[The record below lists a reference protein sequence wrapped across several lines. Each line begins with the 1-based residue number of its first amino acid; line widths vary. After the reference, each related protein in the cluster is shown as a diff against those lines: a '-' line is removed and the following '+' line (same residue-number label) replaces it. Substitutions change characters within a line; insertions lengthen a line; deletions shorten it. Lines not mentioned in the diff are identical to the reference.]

1 MPQICPKCHRANPA
15 DALYC
20 YEDGF
25 SLGGRV
31 GASGPV
37 DPGAQSFPHPFVF
50 PDGALCR
57 NFDQLA
63 LACYHEGAIAV
74 ELIRNGDLAN
84 FLAGLGR
91 SDLAKAVREAARQ
104 EDKDRTLDQ
113 VLGQLPAKTIEP
125 ARLHVETL
133 HVNMG
138 QLTVGKDHR
147 WELRLENQG
156 MRMLSGTIACDDC
169 VWLALGD
176 GGGSPRKVFQFLTG
190 TVIPVH
196 VRGKLLRSAAK
207 PMIGRLTIETNGGAA
222 TVVVTAEVPVKP
234 FAEGVLAGAIT
245 PREIAQKART
255 APKAAAALFESG
267 GVARWY
273 IQNGWTYPVQGPSAS
288 GIGAVQQYF
297 EALGLTTPPK
307 VEVRE
312 SSLFFEGK
320 PGAGVFHTLDV
331 EAVEKRPVFASAVSD
346 QQWLKVSKI
355 DLDGRTAHVRLAVDP
370 VPDRPGESLE
380 AKLTVRANG
389 NQRFVVPIALRILG
403 KPRTAAYNTP
413 TVYPTFQV
421 VETTPVVALPALP
434 PALETAKPWTPPRI
448 ATWQNGAPS
457 RKPAIMDVV
466 PLDDEDQRPS
476 AGPSKS
482 RMRAIILPLLPV
494 AFILLGLFVTLV
506 RDMAVR
512 VFAGGAEAAGLV
524 AGPSGP
530 PLIDVQFHDHGEN
543 VTVGTVGMK
552 PADGAADDGVPA
564 IWEPSMRFGL
574 TMTGEADP
582 LWRGAVKRLT
592 FSEKGLTNNT
602 CIKLDNDELLFGETG
617 TRTQAGERI
626 DAFRGR
632 WKELEGD
639 LGNAAA
645 GAPRR
650 GKRSVWS
657 YSDEQIDVTQTVELV
672 PGPQSGRLDTC
683 IVRYRIDNRDLR
695 PHTVG
700 LRFLLDTFIGANDGV
715 PFLIP
720 GRNQLC
726 DTHLDVQGNLVP
738 LYIQACESDDLAHP
752 GTIARI
758 QFVLGSALA
767 PPDRVTLGAWPNADL
782 AHKMRD
788 RRCRQQETLWEVPV
802 YDISL
807 LHDSAVV
814 MYWNPKQVL
823 PGASREMAFTYGL
836 GDVAAGEGGGKLGL
850 SVGGSFTPG
859 GELSVTAYVNNPAPG
874 QTVTLTLPDGFQLA
888 DGNSLTRPAPAL
900 DFPSASRQSPVTWTV
915 KAGRPG
921 DYTIKAES
929 SNGAVQSKKVTIK
942 SRSPFGDN

>member
-15 DALYC
+15 DAFFC

-31 GASGPV
+31 DKSGPV
-37 DPGAQSFPHPFVF
+37 DPGAQLFPHPFVF
-50 PDGALCR
+50 PDGVVCR

-63 LACYHEGAIAV
+63 LACYNEWSIAT

-84 FLAGLGR
+84 FFSGLGR
-91 SDLAKAVREAARQ
+91 ADLAKAVREAARQ
-104 EDKDRTLDQ
+104 EDKDRALDQ
-113 VLGQLPAKTIEP
+113 VLGQLPAKTVEP
-125 ARLHVETL
+125 AKLHVETL

-138 QLTVGKDHR
+138 QLAVGKDQR
-147 WELRLENQG
+147 LELRLENQG
-156 MRMLSGTIACDDC
+156 MRLLSGSIACDDC

-196 VRGKLLRSAAK
+196 VRGRLLRAAEK
-207 PMIGRLTIETNGGAA
+207 PIVGRLTIETNGGAA
-222 TVVVTAEVPVKP
+222 TVLVTAEVPVKP
-234 FAEGVLAGAIT
+234 FAESVLAGAIT
-245 PREIAQKART
+245 PRQVAEKAKV

-267 GVARWY
+267 VVARWY

-320 PGAGVFHTLDV
+320 PGGGVFHTLDV
-331 EAVEKRPVFASAVSD
+331 AAIEKRPIFASAVSD
-346 QQWLKVSKI
+346 QPWLKVSKI

-389 NQRFVVPIALRILG
+389 NQRFVVPVALRILG
-403 KPRTAAYNTP
+403 KPRTTSSNNAAF
-413 TVYPTFQV
+413 YPAFQV
-421 VETTPVVALPALP
+421 VETASEVIPPAPPRVAAWQDGPPPQKPMIREIAPNNKEQRADAEPRKSATPAL
-434 PALETAKPWTPPRI
+434 
-448 ATWQNGAPS
+448 
-457 RKPAIMDVV
+457 
-466 PLDDEDQRPS
+466 
-476 AGPSKS
+476 
-482 RMRAIILPLLPV
+482 ILPLLPI
-494 AFILLGLFVTLV
+494 AFILIGLFVTLA

-512 VFAGGAEAAGLV
+512 VFAGGVEA
-524 AGPSGP
+524 PSSIAAVVGP
-530 PLIDVQFHDHGEN
+530 PLIDVQFHDHDER
-543 VTVGTVGMK
+543 VTIGTVGMK
-552 PADGAADDGVPA
+552 PAEGAADDGEPA
-564 IWEPSMRFGL
+564 FWEPSMRFGL
-574 TMTGEADP
+574 TMTKDADP
-582 LWRGAVKRLT
+582 QWRGDVKRLT
-592 FSEKGLTNNT
+592 FSEQGLTNNT
-602 CIKLDNDELLFGETG
+602 CIKLDNDQLLFGETG
-617 TRTQAGERI
+617 TRMLKTGERI

-632 WKELEGD
+632 WKELEAD
-639 LGNAAA
+639 LGRDSA
-645 GAPRR
+645 GAPRV
-650 GKRSVWS
+650 GKRSVWF
-657 YSDEQIDVTQTVELV
+657 YADEQVDVTQTVELV

-683 IVRYRIDNRDLR
+683 LVRYRIDNRDGR

-726 DTHLDVQGNLVP
+726 DTHLDLQGRDVP
-738 LYIQACESDDLAHP
+738 LYIQACESDNLAHP

-758 QFVLGSALA
+758 QFVLGGSLA
-767 PPDRVTLGAWPNADL
+767 PPDRVTLGAWPNAEL
-782 AHKMRD
+782 RRLKGD
-788 RRCRQQETLWEVPV
+788 RRCLQQDTLWEVPV

-814 MYWNPKQVL
+814 LYWNPQSL
-823 PGASREMAFTYGL
+823 APGASREMAFSYGL

-850 SVGGSFTPG
+850 SLGGSFTPG
-859 GELSVTAYVNNPAPG
+859 GDLSVTAYVNNPAPG

-888 DGNSLTRPAPAL
+888 DGGGLTRPAPAL
-900 DFPSASRQSPVTWTV
+900 DFSSASRQSPVTWTV

-929 SNGAVQSKKVTIK
+929 SNGAAQSKTVTIK
-942 SRSPFGDN
+942 TRSPFGDN

>member
-1 MPQICPKCHRANPA
+1 MPQICPQCHRANPA

-20 YEDGF
+20 YEDGY

-37 DPGAQSFPHPFVF
+37 DPGAQPFPHPFVF

-63 LACYHEGAIAV
+63 LACYNKWAVAV
-74 ELIRNGDLAN
+74 ELARNGDLAN
-84 FLAGLGR
+84 FFAGLGR
-91 SDLAKAVREAARQ
+91 SDLAKAAREAARQ
-104 EDKDRTLDQ
+104 EDKDRALDQ
-113 VLGQLPAKTIEP
+113 LLGQLPAKTIEP
-125 ARLHVETL
+125 AKLRVETL
-133 HVNMG
+133 YVNMG
-138 QLTVGKDHR
+138 QLTVGKDQR

-156 MRMLSGTIACDDC
+156 MRILSGTIACDDC

-190 TVIPVH
+190 TVIPIH
-196 VRGKLLRSAAK
+196 VRGRLLRSAVK
-207 PMIGRLTIETNGGAA
+207 PIIGRLTIETNGGAA

-234 FAEGVLAGAIT
+234 FADGVLAGAIT
-245 PREIAQKART
+245 PRQVAEKAKA
-255 APKAAAALFESG
+255 APKAAAALFENG

-273 IQNGWTYPVQGPSAS
+273 IQNGWVYPVQGPSAS

-312 SSLFFEGK
+312 SSLFFESK
-320 PGAGVFHTLDV
+320 PGGGVYHTLDV
-331 EAVEKRPVFASAVSD
+331 AAVEKRPIFASAVSD

-355 DLDGRTAHVRLAVDP
+355 DLDGRTAHVRLTVDP

-389 NQRFVVPIALRILG
+389 NQRFVVPVSLRILG
-403 KPRTAAYNTP
+403 KPRTTAHHNGSY
-413 TVYPTFQV
+413 YPAFQV
-421 VETTPVVALPALP
+421 VETTPVVAP
-434 PALETAKPWTPPRI
+434 PAVLPSAPDAAKAKTPPHVAR
-448 ATWQNGAPS
+448 WQEGAPP
-457 RKPAIMDVV
+457 RKSAILDVI
-466 PLDDEDQRPS
+466 PLGDDNQGSS

-482 RMRAIILPLLPV
+482 PLRALILPLLPV
-494 AFILLGLFVTLV
+494 AFILLGLFITLV
-506 RDMAVR
+506 RDVAVR
-512 VFAGGAEAAGLV
+512 VFAGGAEA
-524 AGPSGP
+524 PSPFAAVGP
-530 PLIDVQFHDHGEN
+530 PLIDVRFHDHGEA

-552 PADGAADDGVPA
+552 PAEGHADDGVPA
-564 IWEPSMRFGL
+564 VWEPSMRFGL
-574 TMTGEADP
+574 AMTKDADP
-582 LWRGAVKRLT
+582 QWRGDVKRLT
-592 FSEKGLTNNT
+592 FSVKGLTNNT
-602 CIKLDNDELLFGETG
+602 CIKLDNEEMLFGETG
-617 TRTQAGERI
+617 TRMRTGERI
-626 DAFRGR
+626 DDFRGK
-632 WKELEGD
+632 WKEMESA
-639 LGNAAA
+639 LGNDAA
-645 GAPRR
+645 GAPRQ
-650 GKRSVWS
+650 GKRSIWS
-657 YSDEQIDVTQTVELV
+657 YTEEQIDVTQTAELV

-683 IVRYRIDNRDLR
+683 LVRYRIDNHDRR
-695 PHTVG
+695 PHVVG

-726 DTHLDVQGNLVP
+726 DTHLDVQSGGVP

-758 QFVLGSALA
+758 QFVLGGGLA

-782 AHKMRD
+782 ARMKRD

-802 YDISL
+802 YDISI

-814 MYWNPKQVL
+814 MYWNPL
-823 PGASREMAFTYGL
+823 SLAPGASREMGFTYGL
-836 GDVAAGEGGGKLGL
+836 GDVAAGEGGGRLGL

-859 GELSVTAYVNNPAPG
+859 GDLSVTAYVNNPAPG
-874 QTVTLTLPDGFQLA
+874 QTVTLTLPEGFQVA
-888 DGNSLTRPAPAL
+888 DGRALTRPAPAL
-900 DFPSASRQSPVTWTV
+900 DFTSASRQSPVTWTV

-942 SRSPFGDN
+942 TRSPFGDN

>member
-20 YEDGF
+20 YEDGY
-25 SLGGRV
+25 SLGDRV

-37 DPGAQSFPHPFVF
+37 DPGGQPFPHPFVF

-63 LACYHEGAIAV
+63 LASYREGAVAV

-84 FLAGLGR
+84 FFAGLGR
-91 SDLAKAVREAARQ
+91 SDLAKAAREAARL
-104 EDKDRTLDQ
+104 DDRDRALDQ

-125 ARLHVETL
+125 AKLHVETL
-133 HVNMG
+133 HLNMG
-138 QLTVGKDHR
+138 QLTVGKDQR

-169 VWLALGD
+169 IWLALGD
-176 GGGSPRKVFQFLTG
+176 GGGSPRKVFQFMTG
-190 TVIPVH
+190 TVIPIQ
-196 VRGKLLRSAAK
+196 VRGRLLRAAAK
-207 PMIGRLTIETNGGAA
+207 PIIGRLTIETNGGAA
-222 TVVVTAEVPVKP
+222 TVLVTAEVPVKP
-234 FAEGVLAGAIT
+234 FADGVLAGAIT
-245 PREIAQKART
+245 PREIAQKARA
-255 APKAAAALFESG
+255 APKAAAELFETG
-267 GVARWY
+267 AVARWY

-307 VEVRE
+307 VTVRE
-312 SSLFFEGK
+312 SSLVFESK
-320 PGAGVFHTLDV
+320 PGRGVFHTLDV
-331 EAVEKRPVFASAVSD
+331 EAVEKRPIFASAVSD
-346 QQWLKVSKI
+346 QPWLRVSKI
-355 DLDGRTAHVRLAVDP
+355 DLDGRTAHVRLAVEP
-370 VPDRPGESLE
+370 VPDRPGESLQ
-380 AKLTVRANG
+380 ANLTVRANG
-389 NQRFVVPIALRILG
+389 NQRFVVPVSLRILG
-403 KPRTAAYNTP
+403 KPRTTAHNGAAAIQGY
-413 TVYPTFQV
+413 QV
-421 VETTPVVALPALP
+421 VETTPVVAAPA
-434 PALETAKPWTPPRI
+434 TPPRVV
-448 ATWQNGAPS
+448 AWQNVAPA
-457 RKPAIMDVV
+457 RKPAIREAW
-466 PLDDEDQRPS
+466 PLDDEDQRHS
-476 AGPSKS
+476 AVPSKP
-482 RMRAIILPLLPV
+482 RMTAAILPLLPI
-494 AFILLGLFVTLV
+494 AFILIGLFVTLI

-512 VFAGGAEAAGLV
+512 VLAGGTEAPEFV
-524 AGPSGP
+524 AGDPGP
-530 PLIDVQFHDHGEN
+530 PLIAVRFHDHGEN

-552 PADGAADDGVPA
+552 PSNGVADDGEPA
-564 IWEPSMRFGL
+564 VWEPSMRFGL
-574 TMTGEADP
+574 AMTSEADP
-582 LWRGAVKRLT
+582 LWHGAVKRLT
-592 FSEKGLTNNT
+592 FSENGLTNNT
-602 CIKLDNDELLFGETG
+602 CIKLDNQELLFGETG
-617 TRTQAGERI
+617 TRLLSGERM
-626 DAFRGR
+626 DAFRGK
-632 WKELEGD
+632 WKEIEGD
-639 LGNAAA
+639 LGRDSV

-650 GKRSVWS
+650 GKRSEWS
-657 YSDEQIDVTQTVELV
+657 YSEERIDVTQSVELV
-672 PGPQSGRLDTC
+672 AGPQSGRLDTC
-683 IVRYRIDNRDLR
+683 LVRYRIDNRDSR
-695 PHTVG
+695 AHRVG

-726 DTHLDVQGNLVP
+726 DTHLDVEGADVP

-758 QFVLGSALA
+758 QFVLSGGLT
-767 PPDRVTLGAWPNADL
+767 PPDRVTLGSWPNADL
-782 AHKMRD
+782 ARIKRD

-814 MYWNPKQVL
+814 MYWEPKQVA

-836 GDVAAGEGGGKLGL
+836 GDVATSEGGGKLGL

-874 QTVTLTLPDGFQLA
+874 QTVTLTLPEGFQLA
-888 DGNSLTRPAPAL
+888 DGGNLTRPAPAL
-900 DFPSASRQSPVTWTV
+900 DFTSASRQSPVTWTV

-942 SRSPFGDN
+942 TRSPFGDN

>member
-31 GASGPV
+31 GACGPV
-37 DPGAQSFPHPFVF
+37 DPGAQPFPHPFVF

-63 LACYHEGAIAV
+63 LACYHKGAIAV

-84 FLAGLGR
+84 FFAGLGR
-91 SDLAKAVREAARQ
+91 SDLAKAAREAARQ

-125 ARLHVETL
+125 AKLHVETL

-207 PMIGRLTIETNGGAA
+207 PIIGRLTIETNGGAA

-234 FAEGVLAGAIT
+234 FADGVLAGAIT
-245 PREIAQKART
+245 PRQIAEKAKVV
-255 APKAAAALFESG
+255 PKAAAMLFESG
-267 GVARWY
+267 AVARWY

-312 SSLFFEGK
+312 SSLFFESK
-320 PGAGVFHTLDV
+320 PGGGVFHTLDV
-331 EAVEKRPVFASAVSD
+331 AAVEKRPVFASAVSD
-346 QQWLKVSKI
+346 QLWLKVSKI

-389 NQRFVVPIALRILG
+389 NQRFVVPISLRILG
-403 KPRTAAYNTP
+403 KPRTAAHNN
-413 TVYPTFQV
+413 PTFYPALLV
-421 VETTPVVALPALP
+421 VETTPLVALPAVP
-434 PALETAKPWTPPRI
+434 FAPETAWTPPRV
-448 ATWQNGAPS
+448 ATWQNSPPP
-457 RKPAIMDVV
+457 RKPAILDVV
-466 PLDDEDQRPS
+466 PLDDEYQRLA
-476 AGPSKS
+476 AGPSRS
-482 RMRAIILPLLPV
+482 RMRALILPLLPV

-506 RDMAVR
+506 RDLAVR
-512 VFAGGAEAAGLV
+512 VFAGGAETPSSFAA
-524 AGPSGP
+524 ASGP
-530 PLIDVQFHDHGEN
+530 PLIDIQFHDHGEN
-543 VTVGTVGMK
+543 VTIGTVGMK

-574 TMTGEADP
+574 AMTGEADP
-582 LWRGAVKRLT
+582 QWRGAVKRLT
-592 FSEKGLTNNT
+592 FSERGLTNNT
-602 CIKLDNDELLFGETG
+602 CIKLDNEELLFGETG
-617 TRTQAGERI
+617 TQMQTGERI
-626 DAFRGR
+626 HAFRGR

-639 LGNAAA
+639 LGNDAT
-645 GAPRR
+645 GVRRR

-657 YSDEQIDVTQTVELV
+657 YSEEQIDVTQTVELV

-683 IVRYRIDNRDLR
+683 LVRYHIDNRDWR
-695 PHTVG
+695 PHMVG

-715 PFLIP
+715 AFLIP

-726 DTHLDVQGNLVP
+726 DTHLDVQGNVVP
-738 LYIQACESDDLAHP
+738 LYIQACESDNLAQP

-758 QFVLGSALA
+758 QFVLGGGLE
-767 PPDRVTLGAWPNADL
+767 PPDRVTLGAWPNMKL
-782 AHKMRD
+782 ARLRRD
-788 RRCRQQETLWEVPV
+788 PRCRQEQTMWDVPV

-814 MYWNPKQVL
+814 MYWNPKQVA

-874 QTVTLTLPDGFQLA
+874 QMVTLTLPEGFQLA
-888 DGNSLTRPAPAL
+888 DGGSLTRPAPAL
-900 DFPSASRQSPVTWTV
+900 DFTSASRQSPVTWTV
-915 KAGRPG
+915 KAGRPD

-929 SNGAVQSKKVTIK
+929 SNGAAQSKRVTIK
-942 SRSPFGDN
+942 TRSPFGDN

>member
-31 GASGPV
+31 GKSGPV
-37 DPGAQSFPHPFVF
+37 DPGAQPFPHPFVF

-63 LACYHEGAIAV
+63 LACYNEWTVAI

-91 SDLAKAVREAARQ
+91 SDLAKTVREAARQ
-104 EDKDRTLDQ
+104 EDKDRALDQ

-125 ARLHVETL
+125 AKLHVETL

-138 QLTVGKDHR
+138 QLVVGKDQR
-147 WELRLENQG
+147 FELRLENRG
-156 MRMLSGTIACDDC
+156 MRLLSGTIACDDC
-169 VWLALGD
+169 IWLALGE

-190 TVIPVH
+190 TVIPVQ
-196 VRGKLLRSAAK
+196 VRGRLLRAAAK
-207 PMIGRLTIETNGGAA
+207 PIVGRLTIDTNGGAA
-222 TVVVTAEVPVKP
+222 TVLVTAEVPVKP

-245 PREIAQKART
+245 PRQIAENAKT

-320 PGAGVFHTLDV
+320 PGGGVFHTLDV
-331 EAVEKRPVFASAVSD
+331 VAVEKRPIFASAVSD
-346 QQWLKVSKI
+346 QPWLKVSKI

-389 NQRFVVPIALRILG
+389 NQRFVVPISLRVLG
-403 KPRTAAYNTP
+403 KPRTTAGNYASYSG
-413 TVYPTFQV
+413 YRV
-421 VETTPVVALPALP
+421 VETTPEVAP
-434 PALETAKPWTPPRI
+434 PHV
-448 ATWQNGAPS
+448 ATWQDGPPPLKPMVREIAPS
-457 RKPAIMDVV
+457 EDKNDHVAI
-466 PLDDEDQRPS
+466 
-476 AGPSKS
+476 GPKKAPG
-482 RMRAIILPLLPV
+482 RALILPLLPI
-494 AFILLGLFVTLV
+494 AFILIGLFITLA

-512 VFAGGAEAAGLV
+512 VIAGGADSLSPFEAA
-524 AGPSGP
+524 SGP
-530 PLIDVQFHDHGEN
+530 PLIDVQFHDHDEP

-552 PADGAADDGVPA
+552 PAEGAADDGVPA
-564 IWEPSMRFGL
+564 LWEPSMRFGL
-574 TMTGEADP
+574 AMTKDADP
-582 LWRGAVKRLT
+582 ERRGDVKRLT
-592 FSEKGLTNNT
+592 FSENGLTNNT
-602 CIKLDNDELLFGETG
+602 CIKLDNEEMLFGETG
-617 TRTQAGERI
+617 TRMQSGERF

-632 WKELEGD
+632 WKEMEGD
-639 LGNAAA
+639 LGRDST

-650 GKRSVWS
+650 GKRSKWS
-657 YSDEQIDVTQTVELV
+657 YSEEQIDVTQTVELV
-672 PGPQSGRLDTC
+672 AGPQSGRLDTC
-683 IVRYRIDNRDLR
+683 LVRYRIDNRDGR
-695 PHTVG
+695 PHMVG

-726 DTHLDVQGNLVP
+726 DTHLDVQGRDVP
-738 LYIQACESDDLAHP
+738 LYIQACESDKLAHP
-752 GTIARI
+752 GTIARL

-767 PPDRVTLGAWPNADL
+767 PPDRVTLGAWPNAEL
-782 AHKMRD
+782 AHLMRD

-807 LHDSAVV
+807 LHDSAVA
-814 MYWNPKQVL
+814 MYWNPQPL
-823 PGASREMAFTYGL
+823 APGASREMAFSYGL
-836 GDVAAGEGGGKLGL
+836 GDVASGEGGGRLGL

-859 GELSVTAYVNNPAPG
+859 GDLSVTAYINNPAPG
-874 QTVTLTLPDGFQLA
+874 QTVTLTLPEGFQLA
-888 DGNSLTRPAPAL
+888 DGGGLTRPAPAL
-900 DFPSASRQSPVTWTV
+900 DYTSASRQSPVTWTV

-921 DYTIKAES
+921 NYTIKAES
-929 SNGAVQSKKVTIK
+929 SNGAAQSKKVTIK
-942 SRSPFGDN
+942 TRSPFGDN